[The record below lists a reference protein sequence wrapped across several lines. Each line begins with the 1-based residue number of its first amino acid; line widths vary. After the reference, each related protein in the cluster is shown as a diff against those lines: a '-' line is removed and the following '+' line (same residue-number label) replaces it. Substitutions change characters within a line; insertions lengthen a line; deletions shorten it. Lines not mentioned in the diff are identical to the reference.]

1 MKLWKSWVIATKDFS
16 IFRKKKRIIYTLI
29 ILPFLIS
36 IGLPLVISS
45 ITGLDNPKAEIIA
58 LLNAFSFFYIIL
70 VYIQS
75 STLASYSILG
85 EKIEQS
91 LEPLLATPTT
101 ESELLFGKTIASFL
115 PSVSVIY
122 LGSIIFMMLSDA
134 FTYNTI
140 GYLFYPNL
148 SMAFILLLAVPLSSI
163 LSIQL
168 NVIIS
173 SKVNDVRTAN
183 QIGLLLFI
191 PFIGVYLLLVT
202 NIISLNIFN
211 LFAIFIILFVIDAVL
226 FYISKATFR
235 RDEILT
241 KWK

>member
-16 IFRKKKRIIYTLI
+16 IFRKQKRILYTLI
-29 ILPFLIS
+29 ILPLLLS
-36 IGLPLVISS
+36 IGLPLAISS
-45 ITGLDNPKAEIIA
+45 ITSIPNPTTEIVA
-58 LLNAFSFFYIIL
+58 LLNAFSYFYIIL
-70 VYIQS
+70 AYIQS

-85 EKIEQS
+85 EKIEKS

-115 PSVSVIY
+115 PSVGVIY
-122 LGSIIFMMLSDA
+122 LGSIIFMVLSDMI
-134 FTYNTI
+134 THNVI

-148 SMAFILLLAVPLSSI
+148 SMALILLLAVPLSSI

-173 SKVNDVRTAN
+173 SRVNDVRTAN

-202 NIISLNIFN
+202 NIISLNIIN
-211 LFAIFIILFVIDAVL
+211 LFLIFIILFIIDLIL